1 MTIRVVNRAAGN
13 SLKQV
18 LLVALGNCQVKVLH
32 KKNYVLPLS
41 LAINNDN
48 EDENEDE
55 NLKQLS
61 SFIFQL
67 NKEL

>member
-1 MTIRVVNRAAGN
+1 M
-13 SLKQV
+13 
-18 LLVALGNCQVKVLH
+18 GNCQVKVLH
-32 KKNYVLPLS
+32 NKNYVLPLS

>member
-1 MTIRVVNRAAGN
+1 MNRASGN

-41 LAINNDN
+41 LAINN
-48 EDENEDE
+48 EDENENEHEDENENEDEDE
-55 NLKQLS
+55 NLKP
-61 SFIFQL
+61 
-67 NKEL
+67 